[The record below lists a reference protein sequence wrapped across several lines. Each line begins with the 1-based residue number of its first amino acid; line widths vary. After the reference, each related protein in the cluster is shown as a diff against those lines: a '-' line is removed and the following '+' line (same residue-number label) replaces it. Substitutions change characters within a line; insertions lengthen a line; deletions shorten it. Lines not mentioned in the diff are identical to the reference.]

1 MYRIYYTH
9 DGEITTVGVS
19 KDPGTF
25 IECDLELM
33 EKVQKAPHTFL
44 IKNKKLVSKI
54 NLPTKEPKKLRLSDE
69 PPGWICSHDNFFEV
83 IEYAN
88 EKPLWFDFDK
98 HKWVRYD

>member
-19 KDPGTF
+19 KDPGTY
-25 IECDLELM
+25 IECNLEIM
-33 EKVQKAPHTFL
+33 EKVQQAPQTFL
-44 IKNKKLVSKI
+44 VKDKKLVSKKY
-54 NLPTKEPKKLRLSDE
+54 PPKKQAKKLQLVDD
-69 PPGWICSHDNFFEV
+69 PPGWIVAHDNFFEV

>member
-9 DGEITTVGVS
+9 VGESTTVGVS
-19 KDPGTF
+19 QAPGTF
-25 IECDLELM
+25 IECNLEIM
-33 EKVQKAPHTFL
+33 EKVQQAPQTFF
-44 IKNKKLVSKI
+44 IKDKKLMLKTI
-54 NLPTKEPKKLRLSDE
+54 APKKQPKKLQLVDE
-69 PPGWICSHDNFFEV
+69 PPGWICAHDNFFEV